1 MGRRSTKTTKT
12 GKFMNPTD
20 QWRKELR
27 RKELKK
33 NKKQRTVVREAV
45 LRMKDPIV
53 ILKEIEEIE
62 KAESEAV
69 TGSTDSLPLP
79 NEKGLLEKK
88 RKLRSNLD
96 RIVKYWQ
103 KEDPKKAHDVKQLIL
118 DSENKRRETTQLH
131 DSYREARSQC
141 EVSDIPLPDTSD
153 GKFSYYVESSRE
165 SVS

>member
-131 DSYREARSQC
+131 GHFT
-141 EVSDIPLPDTSD
+141 PLSLA
-153 GKFSYYVESSRE
+153 V
-165 SVS
+165 

>member
-1 MGRRSTKTTKT
+1 
-12 GKFMNPTD
+12 
-20 QWRKELR
+20 
-27 RKELKK
+27 
-33 NKKQRTVVREAV
+33 
-45 LRMKDPIV
+45 MKDPIV

-131 DSYREARSQC
+131 GHFT
-141 EVSDIPLPDTSD
+141 PLSLA
-153 GKFSYYVESSRE
+153 V
-165 SVS
+165 